1 MTTIALK
8 DGVMACDS
16 KCTDEFG
23 AFMTR
28 TQKIYRLPNG
38 ALLGTAGDADA
49 RELMDVLGKA
59 TPKRLPTR
67 GELSETHCGFSG
79 ILAFQNGQVFGVH
92 VYMLDKGSDAEWAA
106 QIVEIEERMTAVGSG
121 QQFAIGAMA
130 AGRSASEAVEIA
142 CRFDSY
148 SQGPVKEVAVKSAK
162 KAKAA

>member
-23 AFMTR
+23 AFLTR
-28 TQKIYRLPNG
+28 TQKIFRLPNG

-49 RELMDVLGKA
+49 RELMDLLGKA
-59 TPKRLPTR
+59 TLKRLPSR
-67 GELSETHCGFSG
+67 KELAETQCGFSG
-79 ILAFQNGQVFGVH
+79 ILAFQSGQVFGVH
-92 VYMLDKGSDAEWAA
+92 IYMLEKGSDAEWSA
-106 QIVEIEERMTAVGSG
+106 QIVEIEERMAAVGSG

-130 AGRSASEAVEIA
+130 AGRSARDAVEIA

-148 SQGPVKEVAVKSAK
+148 SQGPVKEVPV
-162 KAKAA
+162 KAARKPK